1 MKKCDK
7 VRGMFGS
14 YIYGGITPGERIA
27 VDNHIKSCEDCASEL
42 RGLQKILEK
51 MGSDPQLD
59 DMPQT
64 MQDDFT
70 RNVYKRIA
78 SDVLRRRSKQIF
90 LQKFVLQPSLAG
102 VVLAVLIAVFRFHPG
117 LVTVNEPSHTP
128 VLTDET
134 SKKELRAS
142 LAVKEFFGR
151 EGTPRESAMSYVGIP
166 IKIGDS
172 GTVVKEGPLTEPSSS
187 DLDRF
192 VQDLSDSERLL
203 QSADLINYSLG
214 DRRRA
219 LAEYQRVVDYYPETD
234 AGMEAKERIRAILG
248 IEKVDA
254 EQPTDI
260 GI

>member
-7 VRGMFGS
+7 VRGLFGS
-14 YIYGGITPGERIA
+14 YIYGGMTPGERA
-27 VDNHIKSCEDCASEL
+27 TVDNHIKDCENCASEL
-42 RGLQKILEK
+42 RGLQKIVEK

-90 LQKFVLQPSLAG
+90 LRKFVLQPSLAG
-102 VVLAVLIAVFRFHPG
+102 VVLAVVIAVFRFHPG
-117 LVTVNEPSHTP
+117 LVTVSELSHTT

-151 EGTPRESAMSYVGIP
+151 EGTPQESEMSYVGIP
-166 IKIGDS
+166 IKTEDP
-172 GTVVKEGPLTEPSSS
+172 GTVMRKTPLPEPSSS
-187 DLDRF
+187 DLNRL
-192 VQDLSDSERLL
+192 VQDLPDSERLL
-203 QSADLINYSLG
+203 QSADFVNYSLG

-219 LAEYQRVVDYYPETD
+219 LAEYQRLVDYYPQTD
-234 AGMEAKERIRAILG
+234 AAMEAKERIRAIRGADAKQSTDMG
-248 IEKVDA
+248 I
-254 EQPTDI
+254 
-260 GI
+260 

>member
-1 MKKCDK
+1 MKECDK
-7 VRGMFGS
+7 VRGLFGS
-14 YIYGGITPGERIA
+14 YIYGGMTPGERVA
-27 VDNHIKSCEDCASEL
+27 FDKHVKDCENCASEL
-42 RGLQKILEK
+42 QSLQEVLEK
-51 MGSDPQLD
+51 VGGNFQID
-59 DMPQT
+59 DMPQR

-90 LQKFVLQPSLAG
+90 LRKFVLQPSLAG
-102 VVLAVLIAVFRFHPG
+102 VVLAVVIAVFRFHPG
-117 LVTVNEPSHTP
+117 PVTVSKPSHTT

-151 EGTPRESAMSYVGIP
+151 EGTPRESEMSYAVMR
-166 IKIGDS
+166 K
-172 GTVVKEGPLTEPSSS
+172 TPLPEPSSS
-187 DLDRF
+187 DLNRL
-192 VQDLSDSERLL
+192 VQDLPDSERLL
-203 QSADLINYSLG
+203 QNADFINYSLG

-219 LAEYQRVVDYYPETD
+219 LAEYQRLVDYYPETD

-248 IEKVDA
+248 VEYNIQIEKVDA

>member
-7 VRGMFGS
+7 VRGLFGS
-14 YIYGGITPGERIA
+14 YIYGGMTPGERAA
-27 VDNHIKSCEDCASEL
+27 VDNHIKDCENCASEL
-42 RGLQKILEK
+42 QGLQKILEK

-59 DMPQT
+59 DMTQR

-70 RNVYKRIA
+70 RNVYKRIV

-90 LQKFVLQPSLAG
+90 LRKFVLQPSLAG
-102 VVLAVLIAVFRFHPG
+102 IVLAVVIAVFRFHPG
-117 LVTVNEPSHTP
+117 LVTVSEPSHTA

-151 EGTPRESAMSYVGIP
+151 EGTPRKPEMSYTVMREAP
-166 IKIGDS
+166 I
-172 GTVVKEGPLTEPSSS
+172 TETSSS

-248 IEKVDA
+248 TEKVDA